1 MNQRFTYL
9 GDTVIEFVVDG
20 DTLAVNVLPMLDNAR
35 PMPGDPLPPG
45 PEGDVPPVVPAFL
58 PPPDPASVAA
68 PLELCAAAPAPTPR
82 QRASKGTIRAV
93 WTGVFSAGG
102 VALVYALDN
111 ITALNLSPAIGLAV
125 GAVGYGAKAALFP
138 TSKF

>member
-9 GDTVIEFVVDG
+9 GDTVVEVVIDG
-20 DTLAVNVLPMLDNAR
+20 GSVTWSVLPPA
-35 PMPGDPLPPG
+35 P
-45 PEGDVPPVVPAFL
+45 GDVPAVSAPL
-58 PPPDPASVAA
+58 LPPDPAPVAA

-82 QRASKGTIRAV
+82 QRASKGGIRAM

-125 GAVGYGAKAALFP
+125 GAVGYGLKAAAFP
-138 TSKF
+138 NTKL